1 MVERAAAASKSLR
14 VSDMGLQVN
23 KERRDRRGWKVAN
36 TSHVM
41 DLINTAL
48 KLSTEAR

>member
-1 MVERAAAASKSLR
+1 MERAAAASKSLR

-23 KERRDRRGWKVAN
+23 KGRKERRGRKVAN
-36 TSHVM
+36 TGHVIGI
-41 DLINTAL
+41 DTAL

>member
-23 KERRDRRGWKVAN
+23 KGGRERGRKVAN
-36 TSHVM
+36 TGHVIG
-41 DLINTAL
+41 INRAL